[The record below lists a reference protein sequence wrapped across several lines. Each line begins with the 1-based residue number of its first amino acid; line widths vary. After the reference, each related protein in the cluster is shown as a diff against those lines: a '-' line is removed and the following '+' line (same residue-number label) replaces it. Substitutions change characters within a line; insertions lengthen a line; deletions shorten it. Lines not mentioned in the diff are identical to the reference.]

1 MQKDILSKSDISHE
15 VFSDPMD
22 DDYASSLD
30 DYAYH
35 AYHDDHTLYH
45 GDGDST
51 HDQWDWSTGP
61 YTPVPGFGYFSVRV
75 KEELDHMTQVGI
87 LHVLDVCSDY

>member
-1 MQKDILSKSDISHE
+1 MQKDSFSPSDMSLEELS

-22 DDYASSLD
+22 DEYASSLG

-35 AYHDDHTLYH
+35 GDTLYPVY
-45 GDGDST
+45 ST
-51 HDQWDWSTGP
+51 QDQWDWGAGP
-61 YTPVPGFGYFSVRV
+61 YTPVPGFGYFPVRV

-87 LHVLDVCSDY
+87 LYIPYVCSEYT